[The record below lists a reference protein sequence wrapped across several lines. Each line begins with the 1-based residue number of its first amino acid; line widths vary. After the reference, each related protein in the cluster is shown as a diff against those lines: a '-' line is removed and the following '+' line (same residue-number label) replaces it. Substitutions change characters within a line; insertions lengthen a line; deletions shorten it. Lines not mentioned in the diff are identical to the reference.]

1 MTELKEFLFDFDFDD
16 IQLMK
21 EIDQAANEK
30 EIPNND
36 DILAEPDPVAATF
49 SEEELLAAR
58 QEGFAAGKEEG
69 VKESLGELENNMCQ
83 ILDKIALG
91 ISGVV
96 KDQNA
101 FNEKTTNDTLQLT
114 LSICRKLFPV
124 LSEEGKLS
132 EVSSMTESMVSQI
145 LAQPKITI
153 FVNSNIIA
161 SLKEKIDP
169 FLAERGYEGIA
180 TILEDPSLPVS
191 GCRIQ
196 WQDGEALRD
205 PEVGLQDIEQIVSSS
220 LNDQN
225 LVANLSQ
232 EPGAMTELS
241 WSPRPKHL
249 VSATPRSNQT
259 ISPVGTSI
267 DDTST

>member
-21 EIDQAANEK
+21 EIEQATSEK

-49 SEEELLAAR
+49 NEEELLAAR

-69 VKESLGELENNMCQ
+69 VKESLGGLENNMCQ

-91 ISGVV
+91 LSGVV
-96 KDQNA
+96 RDQKA
-101 FNEKTTNDTLQLT
+101 FNEKTKNDTLQLT

-145 LAQPKITI
+145 LTQPKITI
-153 FVNSNIIA
+153 FVNSDIIS

-169 FLAERGYEGIA
+169 FLAARGYEGIA

-205 PEVGLQDIEQIVSSS
+205 PEVGLQDIEQIISSS

-232 EPGAMTELS
+232 EPDAMTELS
-241 WSPRPKHL
+241 SEPEAKAFSERNTEEQSDAP
-249 VSATPRSNQT
+249 
-259 ISPVGTSI
+259 PVGTSI
-267 DDTST
+267 DDTSA

>member
-1 MTELKEFLFDFDFDD
+1 MRELKEFLFDFDFDD

-21 EIDQAANEK
+21 EIDQATNEK

-36 DILAEPDPVAATF
+36 DILAEPDPVAATY
-49 SEEELLAAR
+49 SEEELSAAR

-69 VKESLGELENNMCQ
+69 VTESLGELENNMCQ

-101 FNEKTTNDTLQLT
+101 FNEKTTNDALQLT

-169 FLAERGYEGIA
+169 FLTERGYQGIA
-180 TILEDPSLPVS
+180 TILEDPSLPIS

-196 WQDGEALRD
+196 WQDGEALRN
-205 PEVGLQDIEQIVSSS
+205 PEVVLQDIEQIISSS
-220 LNDQN
+220 LNDQT

-232 EPGAMTELS
+232 EPGAMTELGAEPEAKAS
-241 WSPRPKHL
+241 SERNTEEQ
-249 VSATPRSNQT
+249 SEF
-259 ISPVGTSI
+259 SPVGTSI
-267 DDTST
+267 DDTSN

>member
-21 EIDQAANEK
+21 EIDQATNEK

-36 DILAEPDPVAATF
+36 DVLAEPDPVVATY

-58 QEGFAAGKEEG
+58 QEGFAAGKEDG
-69 VKESLGELENNMCQ
+69 VKESLGGLEHNMCQ
-83 ILDKIALG
+83 ILDKIASG
-91 ISGVV
+91 ITGVV
-96 KDQNA
+96 EDQNA
-101 FNEKTTNDTLQLT
+101 FNEKTTNETLQLT

-124 LSEEGKLS
+124 LSEEGKLT
-132 EVSSMTESMVSQI
+132 EVASMTESMVSQI

-191 GCRIQ
+191 GCRIR
-196 WQDGEALRD
+196 WQDGEAFRD
-205 PEVGLQDIEQIVSSS
+205 PEVGLQDIEQIISSS

-225 LVANLSQ
+225 LLANLSQ
-232 EPGAMTELS
+232 EPGAMTELGS
-241 WSPRPKHL
+241 ESEAKAFSERNTEEQSDAP
-249 VSATPRSNQT
+249 
-259 ISPVGTSI
+259 PVGTSI

>member
-21 EIDQAANEK
+21 EIDHVENEK
-30 EIPNND
+30 DISND
-36 DILAEPDPVAATF
+36 GDILDESDPEAASF
-49 SEEELLAAR
+49 SEEQLLAAR
-58 QEGFAAGKEEG
+58 QEGFEAGKEEG
-69 VKESLGELENNMCQ
+69 VQETLSGVENNMCQ

-101 FNEKTTNDTLQLT
+101 FNDKATNDTLELT

-124 LSEEGKLS
+124 LSEEGKLN
-132 EVSSMTESMVSQI
+132 EVSSMTEAVVSQI
-145 LAQPKITI
+145 LTQPKISV
-153 FVNSNIIA
+153 FVNSNIVA

-180 TILEDPSLPVS
+180 SISEDPSLPIS

-196 WQDGEALRD
+196 WKDGEALRN
-205 PEVGLQDIEQIVSSS
+205 PESGLRDIEQIVSSS

-225 LVANLSQ
+225 LIANLSQ
-232 EPGAMTELS
+232 GPDPVKALGVEPEASALSESDTEEHADI
-241 WSPRPKHL
+241 PP
-249 VSATPRSNQT
+249 VSTT
-259 ISPVGTSI
+259 IDETAI
-267 DDTST
+267 